1 MKTRKHRKLKSIK
14 HNKMS
19 KHRRKRYSNRKT
31 RRKVLIGG
39 GWSFSKDLSKL
50 TLAELDEKWQEKDTE
65 ISNYKKKHGFVIS
78 PSSGAKHPKWDK
90 LHKERKNIEEAQALK
105 EAQAQALKEA
115 QAQAQAQALKEAQAQ
130 KEAQKEAL
138 EAADEE
144 HGMRV

>member
-39 GWSFSKDLSKL
+39 GWTFSKDLSKL

-65 ISNYKKKHGFVIS
+65 ISNYKKKHGFVVS
-78 PSSGAKHPKWDK
+78 PFSGAKHPKWDK

-105 EAQAQALKEA
+105 EAQAQ
-115 QAQAQAQALKEAQAQ
+115 